1 VIALD
6 FSCFEKV
13 TLVKVGTCLY
23 VLSAKQTQC
32 SSEDLSSQ
40 KRALDHHFDVLRYS
54 MQTVSGIMC
63 HGLTLSQ
70 RYILSF

>member
-1 VIALD
+1 MALD
-6 FSCFEKV
+6 FSCIAKV

-40 KRALDHHFDVLRYS
+40 KPVALDHHFDELQYS